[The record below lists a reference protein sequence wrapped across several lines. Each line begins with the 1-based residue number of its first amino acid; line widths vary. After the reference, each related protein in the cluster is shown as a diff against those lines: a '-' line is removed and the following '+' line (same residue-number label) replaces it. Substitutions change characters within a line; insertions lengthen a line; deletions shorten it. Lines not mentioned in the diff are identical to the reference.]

1 MKKRILSLILL
12 VLLAVSFIPASADD
26 FFGKEYKVVKCN
38 EFITLREEPSTKAGA
53 LDRVPLG
60 ATVTAFSAA
69 ENGFLL
75 VHFNGQTGYVLS
87 KYLEELDTPVG
98 TPVELTAS
106 QLADMNLFLSNF
118 TESCLGYMSKG
129 VFDIQSA
136 PDSMLV
142 EFAVDHMWFNY
153 HESRIE
159 WGEYFD
165 DYNVR
170 VHKEYVPEIAEK
182 FFGRKISEYAPYYVD
197 FIDPYYYWQET
208 GGHISDGFACTDT
221 VRYLGGDRYYV
232 SFLIFASGNIW
243 DAEDTKLTIEQA
255 YKKFPSYT
263 KQGCAIVYA
272 TNLNDRQTFRL
283 TRLVTE

>member
-1 MKKRILSLILL
+1 MKKRILSLILI
-12 VLLAVSFIPASADD
+12 LLLTASFIPASAED
-26 FFGKEYKVVKCN
+26 FFGKEYEVVKCN
-38 EFITLREEPSTKAGA
+38 EFITLREESSTKARA

-75 VHFNGQTGYVLS
+75 VHYDGQTGYVLS
-87 KYLEELDTPVG
+87 KYLKELPG
-98 TPVELTAS
+98 LLGISIELTK
-106 QLADMNLFLSNF
+106 QQTDDMNLFLSNF
-118 TESCLGYMSKG
+118 TESSLGYMSKG

-159 WGEYFD
+159 WGEYFNN
-165 DYNVR
+165 YNVR
-170 VHKEYVPEIAEK
+170 VHKEFVPEITEK
-182 FFGRKISEYAPYYVD
+182 FFGRKISDYAPYYVD

-208 GGHISDGFACTDT
+208 GGHISDGFASVND
-221 VRYLGGDRYYV
+221 VRYLGGNRYYV
-232 SFLIFASGNIW
+232 SFLIFASGEMW
-243 DAEDTKLTIEQA
+243 DNEDTKLTIDQA
-255 YKKFPSYT
+255 YEKFPGYT

-272 TNLNDRQTFRL
+272 ANLNDRATYKL